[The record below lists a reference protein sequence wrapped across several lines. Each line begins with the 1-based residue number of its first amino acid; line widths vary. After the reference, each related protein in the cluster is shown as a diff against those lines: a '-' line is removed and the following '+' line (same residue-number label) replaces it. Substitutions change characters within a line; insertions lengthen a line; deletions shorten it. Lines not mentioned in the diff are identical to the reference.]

1 MLTFCKIL
9 AFVGVVTCL
18 NNVLLAAENITCP
31 VPLCSCTKHSANC
44 SNHGGNLT
52 YIPEIPK
59 STRKLTFIGNWL
71 PNITTETFTTIKNLP
86 IEELTLQNNSIS
98 FISEDAFEVLPYL
111 KRLNLGS
118 NKILLNV
125 LKSAFYGLRNSKLKV
140 LFLPYMDLPDLPTDM
155 FLNLQ
160 KCPLYEIQMYFN
172 QFKALNGLVFRPLRK
187 LRYLHV
193 PNNYI
198 KTVNFTGLEHVEMI
212 SLRWNYQETVP
223 KFCNSSNISMLPHL
237 KILDLGHNVFQKFK
251 KSDFPG
257 SCLPNL
263 RSLSLGSNIIR
274 AVEDNTFSDL
284 RKLKRLSLTWMRTN
298 NLVFSTNAFN
308 ITSLEKLYIGNH
320 MTFDQSE
327 QNIKGFFKNC
337 PNLKVLD
344 MTKIRLTYLTSQQIY
359 TLFRPLT
366 KLVKLVLQSTA
377 LLHLPK
383 NLFQTMPFLE
393 NLNLKN
399 CLVNGW
405 HEDTF
410 KNVTSLN
417 TLYLDHNKI
426 TSINKT
432 SFPPKFLNSFE
443 KLSLKVNP
451 FTCTCDIY
459 WFRQWLKDKTKA
471 PKLIGFPHDFN
482 CYSPSE
488 WNGRYLVDYDPSY
501 EVCHPIS
508 PYIILGISIA
518 AAFVV
523 LVVAIGL
530 LYKYRWHIKYYIY
543 LMRSRKGYQR
553 ISGEDDFRY
562 DAFVAYHAKDRIWVI
577 SELLPHLENREKFK
591 LCLHD
596 RDFEVGELIVDNI
609 VQKIQMSR
617 KIILILSN
625 NFAKSR
631 WCQFETM
638 MAQNRLIE
646 EGGSVLLL
654 VMLEDLKPRNISN
667 SLHVL
672 LKSTTFIEWKNDGPG
687 KELFWKRLTACVK
700 S

>member
-1 MLTFCKIL
+1 MDLYNVL
-9 AFVGVVTCL
+9 AFTGIVVCVNAAL
-18 NNVLLAAENITCP
+18 LDADNVYCP
-31 VPLCSCTKHSANC
+31 VPWCFCTKHSANC
-44 SNHGGNLT
+44 SNNGYNLT
-52 YIPEIPK
+52 FIPALPK

-71 PNITTETFTTIKNLP
+71 PNVTADTFETIKNLS
-86 IEELTLQNNSIS
+86 IEELSLQNNSIS
-98 FISEDAFEVLPYL
+98 FISEDAFETLPYL

-118 NKILLNV
+118 NKMSVDV
-125 LKSAFYGLRNSKLKV
+125 LKSSFYGLRNSKLKT
-140 LFLPYMDLPDLPTDM
+140 LFLPYMDLPDLPVDF

-172 QFKALNGLVFRPLRK
+172 QFKSLNGLVFRPLRK
-187 LRYLHV
+187 LRYLHI

-198 KTVNFTGLEHVEMI
+198 KSVNFTGLEHVEMI

-223 KFCNSSNISMLPHL
+223 NFCNEFNISMLPNL
-237 KILDLGHNVFQKFK
+237 RVLDLGHNVFQKFK
-251 KSDFPG
+251 QSDFPG
-257 SCLPNL
+257 RCLPNV
-263 RSLSLGSNIIR
+263 RSLSLGENIIR
-274 AVEDNTFSDL
+274 KIEDNTFSDL
-284 RKLKRLSLTWMRTN
+284 RKLERLSLTWMRTN
-298 NLVFSTNAFN
+298 YLVFATNAFN

-320 MTFDQSE
+320 VNFDQNE
-327 QNIKGFFKNC
+327 ENIKLFFQNC

-344 MTKIRLTYLTSQQIY
+344 MTKIRLTYLTSHQIY
-359 TLFRPLT
+359 TMFKPLT

-377 LLHLPK
+377 LLNLPS
-383 NLFQTMPFLE
+383 NLFQRMPFLE

-399 CLVNGW
+399 CLIHGW
-405 HEDTF
+405 QENTF
-410 KNVTSLN
+410 KNVTSLKV
-417 TLYLDHNKI
+417 LYLDHNKI

-432 SFPPKFLNSFE
+432 SFPSEFLNSFE

-471 PKLIGFPHDFN
+471 SKLVGFPNDFN

-488 WNGRYLVDYDPSY
+488 WNGRFLVDYDPSY
-501 EVCHPIS
+501 ELCHPIS
-508 PYIILGISIA
+508 PYVILGISLSV
-518 AAFVV
+518 AFVV
-523 LVVAIGL
+523 LVLSIGL

-543 LMRSRKGYQR
+543 LMRSRKGYQK
-553 ISGEDDFRY
+553 ISGEDDFHY
-562 DAFVAYHAKDRIWVI
+562 DAFVVYHAKDRIWVI
-577 SELLPHLENREKFK
+577 SELLPYLENREKFK

-609 VQKIQMSR
+609 VQKIQISR

-625 NFAKSR
+625 NFAKSH

-638 MAQNRLIE
+638 VAQNRLIE

-654 VMLEDLKPRNISN
+654 VMLEDLKARNISN

-687 KELFWKRLTACVK
+687 KELFWKRLNACVRA
-700 S
+700 